1 MPATQY
7 LRYHG
12 RREARHALVAELVV
26 ELKKLESGGV
36 AVVVTDDQSVRVTR
50 KGDRFHLR
58 GGETGQELGWSTV
71 AGVATLVFP
80 S

>member
-12 RREARHALVAELVV
+12 RRESRHALVAELVV
-26 ELKKLESGGV
+26 ELKKLEDGGV
-36 AVVVTDDQSVRVTR
+36 AVVVTDDHSVRVTR

-58 GGETGQELGWSTV
+58 GGEGAELGWSTV